1 MTLIQRSSRL
11 IHAAVMALAFIPVL
25 PLQAQ
30 TVDELQRQLEAQQ
43 QISAQLRQRVVT
55 LEETIE
61 QMQAEE
67 DSEGGAPVVS
77 PRPQFAGITP
87 PDDILDYGD
96 LGALEQ
102 ALVQRGTSILP
113 AGTGQIIPS
122 TSWSHSGTNFNGST
136 SNAYSSNLSA
146 RMGLPMG
153 FMVGASV
160 PYILHSE
167 NPNGD
172 NNGIGDISVSLT
184 KQLLAQTDERPS
196 LLAQIDYVAPTGE
209 DPFETAVPLG
219 SGFHTVGGSLSSVK
233 SIDPLAFYGNIS
245 YAHSFSRNVQGTSF
259 KPGDVISVGA
269 GSTLA
274 ATPEIALS
282 LGMNFAFVNHF
293 EADGVSLSGTDRTIG
308 TVNVGAGFLLSQR
321 VYLSIFGQFGVTD
334 DAPDLGIGIALP
346 IRF

>member
-1 MTLIQRSSRL
+1 
-11 IHAAVMALAFIPVL
+11 MAFAFLPVL

-43 QISAQLRQRVVT
+43 QINSQLRQRVQT

-67 DSEGGAPVVS
+67 DSEGGAPSLSV
-77 PRPQFAGITP
+77 RPQLAETAP
-87 PDDILDYGD
+87 SDDVLDDGD

-102 ALVQRGTSILP
+102 ALVQRGNSVLP

-122 TSWSHSGTNFNGST
+122 ASWSHSGSNINGST
-136 SNAYSSNLSA
+136 SNSYSSSLSV
-146 RMGLPMG
+146 RVGLPMG
-153 FMVGASV
+153 FMAGASV

-167 NPNGD
+167 NPNGET
-172 NNGIGDISVSLT
+172 NGIGDISFSLT
-184 KQLLAQTDERPS
+184 RQLLAQTDERPS
-196 LLAQIDYVAPTGE
+196 LLAQIDYIAPTGE
-209 DPFETAVPLG
+209 DFFETATPLG
-219 SGFHTVGGSLSSVK
+219 SGFHTLQGSLSSVK
-233 SIDPLAFYGNIS
+233 SIAPLVFYGNIS
-245 YAHSFSRNVQGTSF
+245 YAHSFSRTVQGTNF
-259 KPGDVISVGA
+259 QPGGVIGVGV

-282 LGMNFAFVNHF
+282 VGANLGFVDRF
-293 EADGVSLSGTDRTIG
+293 EADGVALSGTDLTIG

-321 VYLSIFGQFGVTD
+321 VYLSISAQFGVTD
-334 DAPDLGIGIALP
+334 DAPDFRLGVALP